1 MSRQPEA
8 VEAFFAE
15 LELADGMHPD
25 YDDALA
31 LLRKDLAG
39 TTDPQFAARRLVER
53 MALLLQGSL
62 LLRVGNPAVA
72 EAFVRSRL
80 GGDWGIAYGT
90 LPAAL
95 DLEPVLDRARVPG

>member
-1 MSRQPEA
+1 
-8 VEAFFAE
+8 
-15 LELADGMHPD
+15 
-25 YDDALA
+25 
-31 LLRKDLAG
+31 
-39 TTDPQFAARRLVER
+39 

-95 DLEPVLDRARVPG
+95 DLEPVLDRARVPE